1 MPRPLSMALDKLK
14 QYILKNAGK
23 ETPYQ
28 MSVYTGVS
36 AGTIIRHAYKLG
48 ISLELSSRKDQR
60 QKTLEYILQY
70 HETKT
75 ASEIA
80 DMLGVPRATVYYRGW
95 KMGITFKKE
104 LQPIAAEPTTCTQ
117 QRFFNVKSRSNWL
130 V

>member
-1 MPRPLSMALDKLK
+1 MPRPLSMASDDLK

-48 ISLELSSRKDQR
+48 VSLELVCRKEQR
-60 QKTLEYILQY
+60 EKIKEYVIQF

-95 KMGITFKKE
+95 KMGLTFKKE
-104 LQPIAAEPTTCTQ
+104 LTPISAEPVASTQ

>member
-1 MPRPLSMALDKLK
+1 MPRPLSMASEDLK
-14 QYILKNAGK
+14 QYIKKNAGK

-36 AGTIIRHAYKLG
+36 AGTIIRYAYKLG
-48 ISLELSSRKDQR
+48 ISLELSDRKHQR
-60 QKTLEYILQY
+60 EILGKYILQY
-70 HETKT
+70 HELKT

-95 KMGITFKKE
+95 KMGVTFKKE
-104 LQPIAAEPTTCTQ
+104 LQPVSAELVVSTQ